1 VSERTAFDAIDRYAG
16 IVASI
21 AAAPPSQADE
31 LRATE
36 PATVVAR
43 LHPRRLSLTV
53 TDVIAETPTTT
64 TLRMASIGPDLP
76 PFLAGQYVNLFVD
89 LDGTRTSRPFAIS
102 SAPADRGHYDLTVR
116 EAARGFV
123 SPYLVRRVKPGDTFS
138 STSPMGEFFHNPLFH
153 GDRLMFLAGG
163 SGVTPARSMIRDIAA
178 RGGARRL
185 HLVYGSKDPDDIIFR
200 AELDELAHAN
210 DTIDVTH
217 VISQPDHSWG
227 GRTGFINGDLIAE
240 LAGPHLHQMT
250 YYLYLS
256 GPPAIYDFC
265 VGELQ
270 RLGVA
275 RRRVRY
281 EANGP
286 PAEPQ
291 RLHDWPGHLDP
302 AAGANSGH
310 RAANPFS
317 TASSGP
323 ATSSKSAADPG
334 TAACAGSRSSPALS
348 STDPRPSSGNP
359 TNGPATP
366 TPAPRSRSPTSR
378 SNSDQRID
386 TRAPAL
392 SAEAA
397 EDISRASA
405 AASQPQALGAARTT
419 SRARPAPAPCHR
431 LGA

>member
-36 PATVVAR
+36 PATVVGR
-43 LHPRRLSLTV
+43 LHPYRLSLAV

-302 AAGANSGH
+302 AATNAVAVDGRGKFRAPCGEPLLNSLERAGYQLEVGCRSGH
-310 RAANPFS
+310 CSLCRVKIL
-317 TASSGP
+317 SG
-323 ATSSKSAADPG
+323 TVV
-334 TAACAGSRSSPALS
+334 
-348 STDPRPSSGNP
+348 
-359 TNGPATP
+359 NGPEALI
-366 TPAPRSRSPTSR
+366 RK
-378 SNSDQRID
+378 SDEW
-386 TRAPAL
+386 TGHTHACTAFAV
-392 SAEAA
+392 S
-397 EDISRASA
+397 DIEV
-405 AASQPQALGAARTT
+405 QL
-419 SRARPAPAPCHR
+419 
-431 LGA
+431 